1 MRSMKNVPEYLHKAQ
16 VFEFYFYPEYSIK
29 TDKLRVD
36 DPDKIQFLGLR
47 DTLEKCS
54 NLDGEGGYEMKSQVD
69 SFIDY
74 MDDGLDE
81 VKIDGEIEDDHIA
94 GPYHSS
100 GMRRGTLPFKK
111 QEEEMKEPD
120 K

>member
-1 MRSMKNVPEYLHKAQ
+1 
-16 VFEFYFYPEYSIK
+16 
-29 TDKLRVD
+29 
-36 DPDKIQFLGLR
+36 
-47 DTLEKCS
+47 
-54 NLDGEGGYEMKSQVD
+54 
-69 SFIDY
+69 